1 MNMRLFFVPL
11 LLFALARSL
20 LLVAVV
26 WYTFETFR

>member
-1 MNMRLFFVPL
+1 MTQDTYYLTSIAPQF
-11 LLFALARSL
+11 L